1 MKEQEQNKFDTY
13 MIGGIKYIKDI
24 QLGPRAWKAIDSSS
38 PGRFVDILESKFN
51 EAGLIQ
57 KIDINK

>member
-1 MKEQEQNKFDTY
+1 MKEQETNKFDTY
-13 MIGGIKYIKDI
+13 MIGGIKYIKDV
-24 QLGPRAWKAIDSSS
+24 QLGPRAWKSIDSLS

-51 EAGLIQ
+51 ETSLIR